1 MMNDDT
7 NVVITD
13 QPHEEPSM
21 LYEQQTVSNN
31 NEEGLTGGSMKSEG
45 ESEEEG
51 PTSSIENIIPIDK
64 LKKGWFAVSG
74 LLSNAASKV
83 QVSAMEAYN
92 SETAQQMRKKTSET
106 IEPAW
111 QKTVEVTTP
120 IWEQTKQTAAVA
132 FEKTKEGMNT
142 AAEQMKPTLE
152 KVSTYYF
159 YLSFIIYRF
168 ALGWS

>member
-1 MMNDDT
+1 MMNDDSS
-7 NVVITD
+7 VVITD
-13 QPHEEPSM
+13 QPHEEPSIP
-21 LYEQQTVSNN
+21 YDQQTGLNK
-31 NEEGLTGGSMKSEG
+31 EEGFTGDSAKSEG

-51 PTSSIENIIPIDK
+51 PTSSVENIIPIDK

-74 LLSNAASKV
+74 LISNAAQKV

-92 SETAQQMRKKTSET
+92 SDTVQQMRKKTSET

-120 IWEQTKQTAAVA
+120 IWEQTKQTASVA
-132 FEKTKEGMNT
+132 FEKTKEGMSS

-152 KVSTYYF
+152 KVRDLF
-159 YLSFIIYRF
+159 LSPFSSIAF
-168 ALGWS
+168 F